1 MRFSAAAWTV
11 MVSVIPVKQ
20 RFIRPDD
27 VLEDDEEVVLRGGRL
42 DEEIVRAD
50 ATRMHDVYGTF
61 GISVFALRGATIDEL
76 AQQTPLVRFAELTVV
91 TVGALRAV
99 GVRLEPTGRNRRHFT
114 VMLDD
119 LDNGTSALLACRHQV
134 WINPY
139 HED

>member
-1 MRFSAAAWTV
+1 VKERFV
-11 MVSVIPVKQ
+11 
-20 RFIRPDD
+20 RPGDE
-27 VLEDDEEVVLRGGRL
+27 LGDDEEIVLRGGRL
-42 DEEIVRAD
+42 ADAIVRAD
-50 ATRMHDVYGTF
+50 AQRMHDVYGTF

-76 AQQTPLVRFAELTVV
+76 AQQSPLVRFAELTVV
-91 TVGALRAV
+91 TVGALRSA

-119 LDNGTSALLACRHQV
+119 LDAGTEALLSCRHQV